1 MESCVHNVP
10 AIENLS
16 VCAGVAFEV
25 MLVVQRGLACL
36 YHPRSC
42 TPVSSQCQ
50 RTRFKFGAESSV
62 SFFVAE
68 PERQQRLPR
77 ALCEHNKRRSVCV
90 ACGGGQIC
98 EHQKVRSVCV
108 DCGSG
113 SICKHAKV
121 RSVCLA
127 CGGGQICE
135 HQKVRSKCAECAA
148 QKVIDTSRVVPS
160 DIVWHEAHDD
170 NNCPSHSL
178 ARINHTSIQA
188 SHSKSVAIA
197 AEAENVEKYSF
208 QPLFCTG

>member
-1 MESCVHNVP
+1 MQQQSGIWGCVHGFLTWACRVSSEIFRVQCRHMESCVHNVP

-98 EHQKVRSVCV
+98 EHQKVRS
-108 DCGSG
+108 
-113 SICKHAKV
+113 
-121 RSVCLA
+121 
-127 CGGGQICE
+127 
-135 HQKVRSKCAECAA
+135 KCAECAA